1 MTSIS
6 VLISVYSKDTPQYLE
21 EALQSIW
28 SQQTLRPTQI
38 VLIQDGPL
46 PAPLQDVIA
55 HWKSQL
61 GQVLTLVSNPVNMG
75 LTHSLNKA
83 IKAATGNYI
92 ARMDSDDRST
102 PQRFEQ
108 QAAYLDNHPDIDIV
122 GGCIQEF
129 NAENPCLNIRQ
140 YPLTHQ
146 AVISMIHKA
155 SPLAHPTVMMRRRIF
170 DNGLH
175 YDERYRTSQDI
186 VLWFDAIHQGY
197 HIGNLPVIILHFRRA
212 DNVYQRRS
220 KAKAWN
226 EFLIYIKG
234 INKLSGPFSLK
245 YIYPLGR
252 LCFRLMPISLIRRI
266 YDSPI
271 RRRITEH

>member
-122 GGCIQEF
+122 GGCI
-129 NAENPCLNIRQ
+129 
-140 YPLTHQ
+140 
-146 AVISMIHKA
+146 
-155 SPLAHPTVMMRRRIF
+155 
-170 DNGLH
+170 
-175 YDERYRTSQDI
+175 
-186 VLWFDAIHQGY
+186 
-197 HIGNLPVIILHFRRA
+197 
-212 DNVYQRRS
+212 
-220 KAKAWN
+220 
-226 EFLIYIKG
+226 
-234 INKLSGPFSLK
+234 
-245 YIYPLGR
+245 
-252 LCFRLMPISLIRRI
+252 
-266 YDSPI
+266 
-271 RRRITEH
+271 